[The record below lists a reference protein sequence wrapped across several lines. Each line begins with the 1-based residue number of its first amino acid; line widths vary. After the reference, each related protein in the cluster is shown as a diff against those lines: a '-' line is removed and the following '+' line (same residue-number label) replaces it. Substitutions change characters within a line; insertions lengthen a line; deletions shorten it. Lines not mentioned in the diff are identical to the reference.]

1 MVEFDCKYWFEIFIL
16 MIGIQ
21 IININNLSFCDFH
34 IMAGTQKNLVS
45 CVLSTKKHG
54 YYFRKKLEMKTTKC
68 LKPKNRTNSH
78 IK

>member
-1 MVEFDCKYWFEIFIL
+1 MVDFDCKYWFEIFIP

-54 YYFRKKLEMKTTKC
+54 CYYRKNKIEGTPILKLAMVQ
-68 LKPKNRTNSH
+68 R
-78 IK
+78 

>member
-1 MVEFDCKYWFEIFIL
+1 

-21 IININNLSFCDFH
+21 IINIDYLSFCDFQ

-54 YYFRKKLEMKTTKC
+54 CYFRKKLEMKITKC

>member
-1 MVEFDCKYWFEIFIL
+1 MFEFDCKYWIEIFIP
-16 MIGIQ
+16 MID
-21 IININNLSFCDFH
+21 NLSFCDFQ
-34 IMAGTQKNLVS
+34 IMVGIQKNLVS

-54 YYFRKKLEMKTTKC
+54 CYFRKKLEMKITKC

>member
-1 MVEFDCKYWFEIFIL
+1 MVEFDCKYWIEIFIPI
-16 MIGIQ
+16 IGIQ
-21 IININNLSFCDFH
+21 IINIDNLSFCDFQ

-54 YYFRKKLEMKTTKC
+54 CYFRKKLEMKITKC

>member
-1 MVEFDCKYWFEIFIL
+1 MVEFDCKYRIEILIP

-21 IININNLSFCDFH
+21 IINIDNLSFCDFQ

-54 YYFRKKLEMKTTKC
+54 CYFRKKLEMKITKC

>member
-1 MVEFDCKYWFEIFIL
+1 MVEFDCKYWIEIFIP

-21 IININNLSFCDFH
+21 IINIDNLSFCDFQ

-45 CVLSTKKHG
+45 CVLSTKEHG
-54 YYFRKKLEMKTTKC
+54 CYFRKKLEMKITKC
-68 LKPKNRTNSH
+68 LKSKNRTNSH

>member
-1 MVEFDCKYWFEIFIL
+1 MVECDCKYWFEIFIP

-45 CVLSTKKHG
+45 CVLSTNKHG
-54 YYFRKKLEMKTTKC
+54 YYIF
-68 LKPKNRTNSH
+68 
-78 IK
+78 